1 VDEPDEQPL
10 GDEPRLRVDHRVEER
25 AVRALGA
32 RGIGIVPR
40 DGVVGQQAHGLDV
53 AAAREV
59 LERAH
64 ADVAGR
70 DARQHRAGQPL
81 LAHDGVARRDR
92 RQRARGRNAERR
104 HRLAHEVLAQHRP
117 DAPRAVAAAR
127 ERRAPRALEL
137 DVAAHA
143 RPVDHLA
150 EQDGPAVAQLRHE
163 HAELVP
169 RVRRGDGLG
178 SRRGRGCPR
187 GRQRPSG
194 LSSASGSSPRCSASA
209 RFSCTSFGARTGAG
223 VTGRRSARAGVR
235 RCCRRESGWAW
246 GLLHRT
252 RAVGPRGT
260 LMQME
265 TPSATSTIELGLD
278 TFGDVTTGPDGL
290 PHPQAQV
297 IRARRRRGGAR
308 RQVGLAFFGVGEHH
322 RPDFAVSAPEVVL
335 AAIAARTTRI
345 PRLGRDGA
353 QHRRP
358 GARVPALLH
367 AQRPLARSRRGDPRP
382 RIVHR
387 VVPALRLR
395 PAQYERLFEEK
406 LERFASLLAQQADTW
421 SGARAARRTRRVYPP
436 VESGRLRAWVGVG
449 GSPESVVRAARYDLP
464 LMLAIIGGNPARFA
478 PFVQLYRRAL
488 ASSVTPTQPVGAHS
502 PGHVAETDEQAR
514 ADLWP
519 HYQAMMSRIG
529 AERGWPPVTRA
540 QFEREAGPDG
550 ALFVG
555 APETVARKIVATV
568 EALGLSRFDMKYSN
582 GALPHD
588 TLLTSIE
595 LYGTRVVPL
604 VRDALEHR
612 APAGRHTTRAD

>member
-1 VDEPDEQPL
+1 
-10 GDEPRLRVDHRVEER
+10 
-25 AVRALGA
+25 
-32 RGIGIVPR
+32 
-40 DGVVGQQAHGLDV
+40 
-53 AAAREV
+53 
-59 LERAH
+59 
-64 ADVAGR
+64 
-70 DARQHRAGQPL
+70 
-81 LAHDGVARRDR
+81 
-92 RQRARGRNAERR
+92 
-104 HRLAHEVLAQHRP
+104 
-117 DAPRAVAAAR
+117 
-127 ERRAPRALEL
+127 
-137 DVAAHA
+137 
-143 RPVDHLA
+143 
-150 EQDGPAVAQLRHE
+150 
-163 HAELVP
+163 
-169 RVRRGDGLG
+169 
-178 SRRGRGCPR
+178 
-187 GRQRPSG
+187 
-194 LSSASGSSPRCSASA
+194 
-209 RFSCTSFGARTGAG
+209 
-223 VTGRRSARAGVR
+223 
-235 RCCRRESGWAW
+235 
-246 GLLHRT
+246 
-252 RAVGPRGT
+252 
-260 LMQME
+260 MQME

-297 IRARRRRGGAR
+297 IRDVIDEAVLADT
-308 RQVGLAFFGVGEHH
+308 VGLAFFGVGEHH

-345 PRLGRDGA
+345 HLGSAVTVLSTDDPVRVFQRFSTLNALSHGRAEVILGRGSFTESY
-353 QHRRP
+353 
-358 GARVPALLH
+358 
-367 AQRPLARSRRGDPRP
+367 PLFGYDLS
-382 RIVHR
+382 
-387 VVPALRLR
+387 
-395 PAQYERLFEEK
+395 QYERLFEEK
-406 LERFASLLAQQADTW
+406 LERFASLLAQQADTP
-421 SGARAARRTRRVYPP
+421 SRARGLLDGRRVYPP
-436 VESGRLRAWVGVG
+436 VESGRLHAWVGVG

-488 ASSVTPTQPVGAHS
+488 GEFGHATTQPVGAHS

-588 TLLTSIE
+588 TLLASIE